1 MSISETALKTAATVG
16 QSLDRAMQLQRR
28 EQERRENIS
37 SQYAIDESDFGTVH
51 PDLIP
56 HIQKEYDNVLLAR
69 QSLIKNESGASARLR
84 QAKQRYDNELTVM
97 KARTKEYVDD
107 RAAIKSGESLNT
119 MESLNNNWSGM
130 VRELTGYTDEET
142 KKYVEPVDFFQS
154 SFVDVTKPLLT
165 PIAEPPITA
174 ATINF
179 PINMME
185 TRVQNKIGTL
195 QEGETV
201 TREQVQNAYDSE
213 LKYLYKYP
221 EYQDAVIANSFQNAS
236 EVEKKKG
243 YVAYKQDLIATMSLK
258 GEANLFNDA
267 EKKYRESLKEE
278 VVNETYNF
286 YSGRDKPKTK
296 VDLPLISAFEA
307 PEGVYEEGLYRPEGK
322 GSPLTIPMGK
332 NDVII
337 APSETKRVVV
347 TPDGEVKYYSKEVE
361 ATSSA
366 AGLYGFTEEGTPK
379 KGYAFAEV
387 SEFPISE
394 KLAGNIER
402 AKAQARKNKKGDS
415 TGETGGAMSGFN
427 KETDKN

>member
-107 RAAIKSGESLNT
+107 RAAIQSGESLNT
-119 MESLNNNWSGM
+119 MEDLDNNWDGM

-165 PIAEPPITA
+165 PIAKPPITA

-236 EVEKKKG
+236 EVEKEKG
-243 YVAYKQDLIATMSLK
+243 YVAYKQNLIAN
-258 GEANLFNDA
+258 EDLFDDA
-267 EKKYRESLKEE
+267 QKKYEESLKEE

-286 YSGRDKPKTK
+286 YSGRDKPKTQ

-332 NDVII
+332 NDVVI
-337 APSETKRVVV
+337 APFEDKRVVV
-347 TPDGEVKYYSKEVE
+347 TPEGEVKYYSKEVE
-361 ATSSA
+361 AETSDIYS
-366 AGLYGFTEEGTPK
+366 GMESGTGK
-379 KGYAFAEV
+379 SYAFAEV
-387 SEFPISE
+387 SEFPISK

-402 AKAQARKNKKGDS
+402 AKAQAKLNLQNELMKKAK
-415 TGETGGAMSGFN
+415 GE
-427 KETDKN
+427 

>member
-28 EQERRENIS
+28 AQERNENIA

-51 PDLIP
+51 PDLLP
-56 HIQKEYDNVLLAR
+56 HIQKEYDKVLLAR

-97 KARTKEYVDD
+97 KARTKEYIDD
-107 RAAIKSGESLNT
+107 RAAIQSGESLNK
-119 MESLNNNWSGM
+119 MEDLDNNWNGM

-165 PIAEPPITA
+165 PIAKPPIDA

-221 EYQDAVIANSFQNAS
+221 EYQDAVIAHSFQNAS
-236 EVEKKKG
+236 EVEKEKG
-243 YVAYKQDLIATMSLK
+243 YVAYKQDLIATMSLE

-267 EKKYRESLKEE
+267 EKKYKESLKEE

-286 YSGRDKPKTK
+286 YSGRREPKK
-296 VDLPLISAFEA
+296 QVDLPLISAFES
-307 PEGVYEEGLYRPEGK
+307 PEGVYDEEEGLYRPEGK

-337 APSETKRVVV
+337 APSENERVVV
-347 TPDGEVKYYSKEVE
+347 TPDGKVKYYSKEFEAQTGDVYIGVE
-361 ATSSA
+361 TGTK
-366 AGLYGFTEEGTPK
+366 AGN
-379 KGYAFAEV
+379 YAFAEV

-402 AKAQARKNKKGDS
+402 AKEQAKLNLQNELMKKAK
-415 TGETGGAMSGFN
+415 GE
-427 KETDKN
+427 

>member
-28 EQERRENIS
+28 AQERNENIA

-51 PDLIP
+51 PDLLP

-69 QSLIKNESGASARLR
+69 QSLIRNESGASARLR

-119 MESLNNNWSGM
+119 MKSLNNNWNGM

-165 PIAEPPITA
+165 PIAKPPIDA

-221 EYQDAVIANSFQNAS
+221 EYQDAVIAHSFQNAS
-236 EVEKKKG
+236 EVEKEKG
-243 YVAYKQDLIATMSLK
+243 YVAYKQNLIAN
-258 GEANLFNDA
+258 EDLFDDA
-267 EKKYRESLKEE
+267 QKKYEESLKEE

-286 YSGRDKPKTK
+286 YSGRREPKK
-296 VDLPLISAFEA
+296 QVDLPLISAFEA
-307 PEGVYEEGLYRPEGK
+307 PEGIYEKGLYRPEGK
-322 GSPLTIPMGK
+322 GSPLTIPMGN

-337 APSETKRVVV
+337 APFEDKRVVV
-347 TPDGEVKYYSKEVE
+347 TPEGEVKYYSKEIE
-361 ATSSA
+361 ATTGI
-366 AGLYGFTEEGTPK
+366 AGYPEDK
-379 KGYAFAEV
+379 SYAFAEV

-394 KLAGNIER
+394 KLAVNIER
-402 AKAQARKNKKGDS
+402 AKKKAKQNQLMEQARR
-415 TGETGGAMSGFN
+415 
-427 KETDKN
+427 